1 MSRAFL
7 TILATTFHERY
18 VNKYVDEHA
27 ILNHAAALTLS
38 VLRSNHTGL
47 DKRLETKFLL
57 SSYLFT
63 LVKKPQNRHVI
74 RLKPSVNRAL
84 PAAEFNGTLRE
95 KLFLILLNF

>member
-1 MSRAFL
+1 M
-7 TILATTFHERY
+7 
-18 VNKYVDEHA
+18 
-27 ILNHAAALTLS
+27 
-38 VLRSNHTGL
+38 
-47 DKRLETKFLL
+47 ETKFLF

-95 KLFLILLNF
+95 KLFLILLNFFLKVTLCEEVTGSDGVPMWEDFLG